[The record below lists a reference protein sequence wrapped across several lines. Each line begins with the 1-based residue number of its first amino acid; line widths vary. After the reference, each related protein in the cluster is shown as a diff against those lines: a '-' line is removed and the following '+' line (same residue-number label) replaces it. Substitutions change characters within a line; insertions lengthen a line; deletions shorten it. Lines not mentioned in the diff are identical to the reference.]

1 MFSTKAVLMAAALA
15 MTAVVGTVPASA
27 DPYGRHLN
35 RVENRLEHRDARIH
49 NRITHVD
56 RRIVRHN
63 RRHVDRARVDYI
75 LRARHYR
82 MVGSPYY
89 LGPRYVVRTHDR
101 FGRGVLVQINPWTGA
116 FMGVIRM

>member
-1 MFSTKAVLMAAALA
+1 MFSTKAVLAAAALA
-15 MTAVVGTVPASA
+15 MVGLMGTVPASA
-27 DPYGRHLN
+27 DPYGRHPN

-49 NRITHVD
+49 NRIMRHD
-56 RRIVRHN
+56 RAQV

-82 MVGSPYY
+82 MMGSPYY

-101 FGRGVLVQINPWTGA
+101 FGRSVLVRIDPWTGA